1 MLRKTFTRNGFKGTR
16 KLLKALGIVIKKSVR
31 LLRKLK
37 LNLAWLDALP
47 SRINFKR
54 MWVLQ
59 SAISSKQESMFGF

>member
-16 KLLKALGIVIKKSVR
+16 KLLRALGIVIKKSVR

-37 LNLAWLDALP
+37 LNLAWLDAQP